1 MSLIP
6 SFEIGIWNAW
16 IFTAAFFTLLFLP
29 LQLVPAISK
38 NTTTRSLST
47 TVPLSGIEKI
57 IDILVIVIMVLL
69 VIYSIFLPLQLGTA
83 WFYVGLGVFA
93 LAFITGAIIAVNW
106 LTTPPS
112 EPVTKGIYRYS
123 RHPIYL
129 SQALTFIGIGI
140 ISASWVFILL
150 SVVRTISTFIIAIP
164 EERFCLEKYGDTYR
178 EYMDRT
184 PRWIGI
190 PKSGII
196 EL

>member
-1 MSLIP
+1 MSLMP
-6 SFEIGIWNAW
+6 AFEIGIWNAW

-47 TVPLSGIEKI
+47 TVPLNGIEKI
-57 IDILVIVIMVLL
+57 IDILVVVIMVLI

-83 WFYVGLGVFA
+83 WFYVGLCVCA
-93 LAFITGAIIAVNW
+93 LAFIPGAITTVNW
-106 LTTPPS
+106 LTTPLS
-112 EPVTKGIYRYS
+112 EPVTKGICRFS

-129 SQALTFIGIGI
+129 VQALMFIGIGI

-150 SVVRTISTFIIAIP
+150 SVIRAISTFIIAIP
-164 EERFCLEKYGDTYR
+164 EESFCLEKYSDSYR
-178 EYMDRT
+178 EYMEKT

-190 PKSGII
+190 PKS
-196 EL
+196 

>member
-6 SFEIGIWNAW
+6 AFEIGISNAW

-29 LQLVPAISK
+29 LQLLPAISK

-47 TVPLSGIEKI
+47 TVPLNGIEKI
-57 IDILVIVIMVLL
+57 IDILVVVIMVLL

-112 EPVTKGIYRYS
+112 EPVTKGIYRYT

-129 SQALTFIGIGI
+129 VQALMFIGIGI

-164 EERFCLEKYGDTYR
+164 EERFCLEKYGNIYQ
-178 EYMDRT
+178 EYINRT

-190 PKSGII
+190 PKSG
-196 EL
+196 